1 MAKDLGDILVG
12 IYNYGIQDKVIHN
25 GIVTKSP
32 FQVNDSITG
41 SLSGAVATI
50 TYVGKSHFDYTLSTG
65 LKLKVGD
72 VITGSNSGASYTIS
86 KINQLHTTISD
97 RLYFEE
103 AEEDDI
109 VDLLPYVTFEL
120 GNSDT
125 FSYYTGEY
133 ETMMLTFMAYSN
145 QSSSTQITAIDKQIN
160 DLFNKDTELVISN
173 WLFKS
178 LIKRGRSKLFRDEN
192 KIWILMNNFELT
204 VQ

>member
-192 KIWILMNNFELT
+192 KIWILMNNYELM

>member
-1 MAKDLGDILVG
+1 MAKDIGDILVG
-12 IYNYGIQDKVIHN
+12 IYNFGINDKVIHN
-25 GIVTKSP
+25 GVVTKSP
-32 FQVNDSITG
+32 FQANDVITG
-41 SLSGAVATI
+41 SLSGATATI

-65 LKLKVGD
+65 LKLKVND
-72 VITGSNSGASYTIS
+72 VITGSLSGATCTIS

-97 RLYFEE
+97 KFYFEE

-120 GNSDT
+120 GTSDT

-133 ETMMLTFMAYSN
+133 ETMMLSFMAYSD

-160 DLFNKDTELVISN
+160 DIFNKDTELVINS

>member
-1 MAKDLGDILVG
+1 MAKDIGDLLVG
-12 IYNYGIQDKVIHN
+12 IYNYGTQDKVIHN
-25 GIVTKSP
+25 GTVTKSP
-32 FQVNDSITG
+32 FQVNDVVTG
-41 SLSGAVATI
+41 SLSGAVATV
-50 TYVGKSHFDYTLSTG
+50 TSVGAKHFDYTLSTG
-65 LKLKVGD
+65 LKLKVND
-72 VITGSNSGASYTIS
+72 VITGSNSGATCTIS

-103 AEEDDI
+103 AEEDEI

-120 GNSDT
+120 GTSDT

-133 ETMMLTFMAYSN
+133 ETMMLSFMAYSE

-178 LIKRGRSKLFRDEN
+178 LIKQNRSRIFRDEN